1 MKPEHKIRLVLC
13 DDHDMVREALAL
25 FLSKEKNIEVVGSAA
40 TEESL
45 LQLVKSTNPDIVLLD
60 VRLGGESGI
69 NILRKLREGNTGQ
82 NVIMLTTFES
92 DLALV
97 DAYEAGAAA
106 FLLKSAHVQNML
118 STIKDV
124 ADGRRQFDVVEV
136 RAAMALLEATGM
148 SVLQTLDDTDRAIL
162 RELAK
167 GSSDQQIAAVV
178 FLSVQTVRNKVSRL
192 LRRFDRENRTQI
204 AVFLAGLPDDSL

>member
-124 ADGRRQFDVVEV
+124 ADGRRPFDVVEV
-136 RAAMALLEATGM
+136 RAAMARLEATGM

-167 GSSDQQIAAVV
+167 GASDQQIAAAV

>member
-124 ADGRRQFDVVEV
+124 ADGRRPFDVVEV
-136 RAAMALLEATGM
+136 RAAMARLEATGM

>member
-1 MKPEHKIRLVLC
+1 MKSEHKIRLVLC

-45 LQLVKSTNPDIVLLD
+45 LELVKSSNPDIVLLD
-60 VRLGGESGI
+60 VRLGSESGV

-118 STIKDV
+118 STIREV
-124 ADGRRQFDVVEV
+124 ADGRRPFDVVEV
-136 RAAMALLEATGM
+136 RAAMARLEATGM
-148 SVLQTLDDTDRAIL
+148 SVLRTLDDTDRAIL

-167 GSSDQQIAAVV
+167 GASDQQIASAV

>member
-118 STIKDV
+118 STIRDV
-124 ADGRRQFDVVEV
+124 ADGRRPFDVVEV
-136 RAAMALLEATGM
+136 RAAMARLEATGM
-148 SVLQTLDDTDRAIL
+148 SVLRTLDDTDRAIL

>member
-106 FLLKSAHVQNML
+106 FLLKSVHVQNML

-124 ADGRRQFDVVEV
+124 ADGRRPFDVVEV
-136 RAAMALLEATGM
+136 RAAMARLEATGM
-148 SVLQTLDDTDRAIL
+148 SVLRTLDDTDRAIL

>member
-124 ADGRRQFDVVEV
+124 ADGRRPFDVVEV
-136 RAAMALLEATGM
+136 RAAMARLEATGM
-148 SVLQTLDDTDRAIL
+148 SVLRTLDDTDRAIL

>member
-1 MKPEHKIRLVLC
+1 MKSEHKIRLVLC

-45 LQLVKSTNPDIVLLD
+45 LELVKSSNPDIVLLD
-60 VRLGGESGI
+60 VRLGSESGV

-118 STIKDV
+118 STIRDV
-124 ADGRRQFDVVEV
+124 ADGRRPFDVVEV
-136 RAAMALLEATGM
+136 RAAMARLEATGM
-148 SVLQTLDDTDRAIL
+148 SVLRTLDDTDRAIL

>member
-1 MKPEHKIRLVLC
+1 MKSEHKIRLVLC

-45 LQLVKSTNPDIVLLD
+45 LELVKSSNPDIVLLD
-60 VRLGGESGI
+60 VRLGSESGV

-118 STIKDV
+118 STIRDV
-124 ADGRRQFDVVEV
+124 ADGRRPFDVVEV
-136 RAAMALLEATGM
+136 RAAMARLEATGM
-148 SVLQTLDDTDRAIL
+148 SVLRTLDDTDRAIL

-167 GSSDQQIAAVV
+167 GASDQQIASAV